1 MFTETILTCYLIG
14 IIIFY
19 FTFLLIFIHGSDFCI
34 EELEMEDTAII
45 LFLAIFWLPVLIIYF
60 LTVLNNGLIK
70 ILKKIKSKL

>member
-1 MFTETILTCYLIG
+1 MSTETILICYLIG

-19 FTFLLIFIHGSDFCI
+19 FIFLLIFIHDSDFCT
-34 EELEMEDTAII
+34 EELEMEDTVII
-45 LFLAIFWLPVLIIYF
+45 LFLAIFWLPVLTIYL